1 MLNLFQIGAVTG
13 SDCGGL
19 LPLVRVVRKGIF
31 PLVQIVIPI
40 GLIIY
45 GTIDLGKAV
54 IASDE
59 KEIKEAQSKLIK
71 RFIYAA
77 LVFLMVTLVT
87 LVMDLVAQGADGT
100 NLWLDCWDTV

>member
-1 MLNLFQIGAVTG
+1 MNNFLLIGDACENLTPFIKIVK
-13 SDCGGL
+13 
-19 LPLVRVVRKGIF
+19 KGILPIF
-31 PLVQIVIPI
+31 RVIIPI
-40 GLIIY
+40 ALILF
-45 GTIDLGKAV
+45 GTVDLGKAV

-100 NLWLDCWDTV
+100 NMWLDCWDTV